1 MVKWI
6 ILAILLLPIA
16 EIGVFIVV
24 AAVLGLGWAFPLL
37 VATTLAGFWVLRWA
51 GRGGLARFRVAVADS
66 NVTGIEA
73 NTGGFLTV
81 LAGLLLLLPGFI
93 TDVIGLLLL
102 IAPVRRWCGAAFR
115 RAVRGRDR
123 AAGRAE
129 VVDLDPEEW
138 RQVADREL
146 ENKPDKAPRG

>member
-1 MVKWI
+1 M
-6 ILAILLLPIA
+6 
-16 EIGVFIVV
+16 
-24 AAVLGLGWAFPLL
+24 
-37 VATTLAGFWVLRWA
+37 LRWA

-146 ENKPDKAPRG
+146 ENKPVKAPRG

>member
-6 ILAILLLPIA
+6 ILAILLLPVA

-24 AAVLGLGWAFPLL
+24 AAVLGLGWAFTLL
-37 VATTLAGFWVLRWA
+37 LATTLAGFWVLRWA

-102 IAPVRRWCGAAFR
+102 IAPVRRWCSAAFR
-115 RAVRGRDR
+115 RAVRSRNR
-123 AAGRAE
+123 AAGRTD
-129 VVDLDPEEW
+129 VIDLEPKEW

-146 ENKPDKAPRG
+146 ENKPDKSPRG